1 MTAAGPAPPAVGV
14 KVNVAA
20 TPALPATRSLAPTEN
35 DTKVTAPPIT
45 PDATEADAARS
56 TLVCTDTAPPA
67 VAGPITRPLKVIVA
81 AVLAAAIPDSTVITM
96 LDTPQAATLAVAPP
110 LTAIL
115 DGTTPNSKNPDGY
128 IRVMVLGAKSA
139 PPAVGVKEKVNSAP
153 VLFVSRLALEMENAT
168 AETAPPIIP
177 DGVLSDGKRS
187 RLVETVTLP
196 PAVGAAPMVRPLR
209 VIVTTALPATVPDC
223 NAITMLDTPLA
234 AALAFAAPLI
244 ATLDGTTPD
253 AKKREGYISVMVLGA
268 ESAPPA
274 VVLKPKVT
282 STPI

>member
-1 MTAAGPAPPAVGV
+1 
-14 KVNVAA
+14 
-20 TPALPATRSLAPTEN
+20 LPATRSLAPTEN

-128 IRVMVLGAKSA
+128 IRVMVLGAESA
-139 PPAVGVKEKVNSAP
+139 PPAVGVKAKVNSAP
-153 VLFVSRLALEMENAT
+153 VLFVNRSSIAMVNTT

-187 RLVETVTLP
+187 RLVETVTSP

-223 NAITMLDTPLA
+223 NVITMLDAPLA

>member
-1 MTAAGPAPPAVGV
+1 M
-14 KVNVAA
+14 
-20 TPALPATRSLAPTEN
+20 PATRSLAPTEN

-128 IRVMVLGAKSA
+128 IRVIVLGAESA
-139 PPAVGVKEKVNSAP
+139 PPAVGVKAKVNSAP
-153 VLFVSRLALEMENAT
+153 VLFVNRSAIAMVNAT

-234 AALAFAAPLI
+234 PHVAVAAPQVLV
-244 ATLDGTTPD
+244 G
-253 AKKREGYISVMVLGA
+253 VM
-268 ESAPPA
+268 
-274 VVLKPKVT
+274 
-282 STPI
+282 I